1 MSNKNKELN
10 KTSLERRELLK
21 GLATVPVLGA
31 FLVALWQ
38 KMRMDAL
45 KKSNLLSNLIQEKT
59 PPAVVSDLSNTKHLN
74 LGIIGYGGRG
84 HHLVRGAG
92 FATPDWTE
100 RTANNARENTLDKAF
115 NTFMSQQDLNCSLI
129 GVCYLFDVRAKEG
142 IQASTNEIRPGTKP
156 IQKATRYHHYKELL
170 ANDEI
175 DAVIIATP
183 DHWHAQII
191 IDAAKAGKHVDRK
204 STRLN
209 SSHIPLS
216 RMPSSA

>member
-1 MSNKNKELN
+1 MIMSNKNKELN
-10 KTSLERRELLK
+10 KTSIERRELLK

-92 FATPDWTE
+92 FATPEWTE
-100 RTANNARENTLDKAF
+100 RTANNARENKLDKAF
-115 NTFMSQQDLNCSLI
+115 
-129 GVCYLFDVRAKEG
+129 
-142 IQASTNEIRPGTKP
+142 
-156 IQKATRYHHYKELL
+156 
-170 ANDEI
+170 
-175 DAVIIATP
+175 
-183 DHWHAQII
+183 
-191 IDAAKAGKHVDRK
+191 
-204 STRLN
+204 
-209 SSHIPLS
+209 
-216 RMPSSA
+216 